1 MTTKLEEDFFFS
13 FKKSFFLLARGGDS
27 NSAFLKLTKILHIVS
42 WVVKYTVRKNFY
54 CVSQKFSH
62 MLFSQNT
69 FNFLNNKLK
78 DVSITYTD
86 IKVIYKMLALGL

>member
-1 MTTKLEEDFFFS
+1 
-13 FKKSFFLLARGGDS
+13 
-27 NSAFLKLTKILHIVS
+27 
-42 WVVKYTVRKNFY
+42 
-54 CVSQKFSH
+54 

-69 FNFLNNKLK
+69 FNFLNYKLK